1 MLINHTLTL
10 YIIGFLLLVEG
21 LFMTMPGFMS
31 LSYCEPDSAMFF
43 LSALVT
49 SVVGGLLVFFCRNH
63 HTEVSKRDSYVI
75 VTLVWVMFTLFG
87 LLPFWLSGAMPFI
100 DALFETMSGFST
112 TGSTMLNN
120 IESASHGMLF
130 WRSLLQWLGGM
141 GIIALSLV
149 LVPALGTG
157 SMQAFTAEASVT
169 RSDKIHP
176 KITEMARYMWYI
188 YIVMTFVLISLLLI
202 GGMSVFD
209 ASCHALSTVSTG
221 GFSTRTNSIGAF
233 NSAYIEYVITL
244 FMFLGGINYALYY
257 CLLAGKGG
265 RLLHDDELKSYTI
278 ITIVFACVVS
288 TILYFG
294 SDSLDVETAIR
305 NGLFHVVSVMTGS
318 GFTTCDYMQWPVQ
331 TITIIAFVMFCGGC
345 TGSTTGGIKFMRL
358 TIMARNI
365 KNELKRAMHP
375 TAVVPVKYNGKSLMP
390 ADASSVLTFIV
401 FYVMIIVVGIF
412 VISLTGCSL
421 EDSFGLAVNS
431 LGNVGASIGHYG
443 PSGSLCALHPIAKI
457 TMTLLMLIGRLEIFT
472 VILIFTPSFW
482 KR

>member
-1 MLINHTLTL
+1 MLINRELTL

-21 LFMTMPGFMS
+21 VFMTMPGLMS
-31 LSYCEPDSAMFF
+31 FSYGEPDSTIFF
-43 LSALVT
+43 VSAAITLL
-49 SVVGGLLVFFCRNH
+49 VGGLFVFFFREH
-63 HTEVSKRDSYVI
+63 HTDVSKRDSYII
-75 VTLVWVMFTLFG
+75 VTLVWVSFTLFG
-87 LLPFWLSGAMPFI
+87 LLPFWLSGAMPFV

-112 TGSTMLNN
+112 TGSTMLVD
-120 IESASHGMLF
+120 IEKASHGILF
-130 WRSLLQWLGGM
+130 WRGLLQWLGGM

-149 LVPALGTG
+149 LVPALGMS

-176 KITEMARYMWYI
+176 KVTEMARYMWYI
-188 YIVMTFVLISLLLI
+188 YIAMTFVLIVLYLL

-221 GFSTRTNSIGAF
+221 GFSTRTDSIGAF
-233 NSAYIEYVITL
+233 HSAYIEYVAII
-244 FMFLGGINYALYY
+244 FMFLGGVNYVLYY
-257 CLLAGKGG
+257 SVIAGKGR
-265 RLLHDDELKSYTI
+265 RLFADDEFRSYSIFTLVCAVAI
-278 ITIVFACVVS
+278 AC
-288 TILYFG
+288 ILYFVG
-294 SDSLDVETAIR
+294 NYTDLEEVVRHS
-305 NGLFHVVSVMTGS
+305 LFHVVSLMTGC

-331 TITIIAFVMFCGGC
+331 TITIIAFIMFCGGC

-390 ADASSVLTFIV
+390 TDASSVLTFIV
-401 FYVMIIVVGIF
+401 FYVVITIVGILI
-412 VISLTGCSL
+412 ISLTGCSF

-431 LGNVGASIGHYG
+431 LGNVGASIGQYG
-443 PSGSLCALHPIAKI
+443 PSGALADIPSVAKV
-457 TMTLLMLIGRLEIFT
+457 TMVLLMLIGRLEIFT